1 MKFWSESYSLLCVLL
16 MIASQSDVLNPTI
29 VVEMYQETVD
39 LPVRVDNVTKAIKI
53 AIQTVILEP
62 RSIDHIG

>member
-39 LPVRVDNVTKAIKI
+39 LPVRVDDVTKAITI

-62 RSIDHIG
+62 RSINHIG